1 MVTPPLPIT
10 GGCASWAGIP
20 SLEPFPE
27 PTDYSY
33 RKIVIQKFPITL
45 AHGACMPAHTR
56 RTQEGLGVWPVAP
69 WAKGTQEG
77 GCTPLAP
84 RMPLAPPPLPISIKN
99 CSAALR
105 EAWPG
110 ARVGFRPVARAL
122 LSDLRPVGYRLR
134 LEAGL
139 PSHWEGTGCAR
150 SLADPPPKYATCLA
164 RENPPSD
171 HSRCPAAAN
180 PSSPNAQVSSVDL
193 PLPRAQA
200 WHALTHAWVTLSVN
214 SLGRQKFTLG
224 AHSSVQ
230 TCEPTL
236 GDTVTGQRVPVWLG
250 GWERHAERAA
260 AWGWPRGGQLV
271 PVHVVTRYMLST
283 YWFMCI
289 ARREP
294 STCQIHAK
302 GTARAVGSGF
312 AKPHR

>member
-33 RKIVIQKFPITL
+33 RKIVIQKFPVTL
-45 AHGACMPAHTR
+45 AHGACMAHTSN
-56 RTQEGLGVWPVAP
+56 TGGPWGLARGPR
-69 WAKGTQEG
+69 AKGTQEG

-134 LEAGL
+134 LEAGV

-150 SLADPPPKYATCLA
+150 SLT
-164 RENPPSD
+164 
-171 HSRCPAAAN
+171 H
-180 PSSPNAQVSSVDL
+180 
-193 PLPRAQA
+193 PLNMLRA
-200 WHALTHAWVTLSVN
+200 WHGRIHPQIIPGVQQLPTQARQMPRSHLLTCPCHVHR
-214 SLGRQKFTLG
+214 LGMHSPMLG
-224 AHSSVQ
+224 S
-230 TCEPTL
+230 
-236 GDTVTGQRVPVWLG
+236 R
-250 GWERHAERAA
+250 
-260 AWGWPRGGQLV
+260 
-271 PVHVVTRYMLST
+271 
-283 YWFMCI
+283 
-289 ARREP
+289 
-294 STCQIHAK
+294 
-302 GTARAVGSGF
+302 
-312 AKPHR
+312 